1 MHKSLLITLSVF
13 AAVAMFAYAPQK
25 VYACASAGSQTIRS
39 LDDLLTEADTILL
52 GRFVELDNIGAN
64 GIFHVQGYLLGDPG
78 PEYVLLAMNDPIRVN
93 QEMVARR
100 GEPCA
105 ATQPFQRGHSMVVFV
120 EQQRDGAYRPAVDGV
135 TYFAF
140 PELGSVVDVWLRA
153 GANQEPSLNKYS
165 FSLSQMTT
173 YIRDRVGREMNLP
186 AVDQPYPLKTPI
198 LLQTASDKQYLI
210 PVDLSGPVAVTEADA
225 FHLRRDQYGC
235 SEPPCAAYS
244 PDGRYMI
251 NMLPAD
257 YTGERS
263 VAANRNTRSY
273 AVEGDRVVFSPM
285 SGWFALWRFNRIEI
299 YMMDARSSESSSPVA
314 FHVIDVDPASASY
327 PAAWSSDGRVL
338 ALSDSGGLWLWD
350 VTQRNNLPR
359 LVIPVSPPST
369 AVPVIRH
376 FSPQG
381 HYLTVTEGNSR
392 YIFSLSNGQ
401 RLPDGLVS
409 PDDSLLLAFD
419 TRSNAINTFEIHSLL
434 PPWDQWQSASF
445 IETEQV
451 QWLDASRYVHSGC
464 GWGYYVNEV
473 TYVDEPFCTTYE
485 VWVGADDTGIVKS
498 WGTAGTDYS
507 GSFDYDAASDSMLR
521 VISPQQIAID
531 HREIDLTGL
540 IEGDIVAATWLPS
553 LFQREV

>member
-1 MHKSLLITLSVF
+1 
-13 AAVAMFAYAPQK
+13 
-25 VYACASAGSQTIRS
+25 
-39 LDDLLTEADTILL
+39 
-52 GRFVELDNIGAN
+52 
-64 GIFHVQGYLLGDPG
+64 
-78 PEYVLLAMNDPIRVN
+78 
-93 QEMVARR
+93 
-100 GEPCA
+100 
-105 ATQPFQRGHSMVVFV
+105 
-120 EQQRDGAYRPAVDGV
+120 
-135 TYFAF
+135 
-140 PELGSVVDVWLRA
+140 
-153 GANQEPSLNKYS
+153 
-165 FSLSQMTT
+165 
-173 YIRDRVGREMNLP
+173 
-186 AVDQPYPLKTPI
+186 
-198 LLQTASDKQYLI
+198 
-210 PVDLSGPVAVTEADA
+210 
-225 FHLRRDQYGC
+225 
-235 SEPPCAAYS
+235 
-244 PDGRYMI
+244 MI
-251 NMLPAD
+251 NLLPAD

-350 VTQRNNLPR
+350 VTQRNNRPR
-359 LVIPVSPPST
+359 LVIPTST
-369 AVPVIRH
+369 TTTDVPLIRH

-381 HYLTVTEGNSR
+381 HYLAVTEGNSR